1 MREMVGMPQLL
12 AVVVESSIVTCHIV
26 VVHDASER
34 GVLYSMWIHRDLVKI
49 SQISLLA
56 LWRQP
61 AIVAIFMVQMGC
73 RGTRSRSI

>member
-12 AVVVESSIVTCHIV
+12 TVLVESTSVNCHIV

-34 GVLYSMWIHRDLVKI
+34 SVLYSVQIHRDLVKI
-49 SQISLLA
+49 SQIGHLA